1 MGSKERILIV
11 DDEPGIVESLTLTFE
26 EDYEV
31 LAATAPEDAIELL
44 KTNEVA
50 VVVADQRM
58 PRITGVEVLKAAR
71 ELRPDA
77 VRIVLS
83 GYTDIDDL
91 ITAINAGEVW
101 RYLTKPWEPA
111 ELKITV
117 NQAAERYALVRENQ
131 RLVKDLEAAHE
142 KLKAEY
148 ESLRKAARDKYS
160 FSEIVGKSQ
169 AMQKVFAMLEKVSD
183 STVTVLVLGETG
195 TGKEL
200 VAKAIHFNSARRDR
214 KFLAQNCGA
223 LTDSLL
229 ESELFGHKK
238 GAFTGAVADK
248 KGLFEEAD
256 GGTVFLDEIAE
267 TSPAMQVR
275 LLRVVQEGEVKR
287 VGENEQRKVDVRV
300 IAATN
305 KDLEQ
310 YVKEGKFREDLY
322 YRLSVIPVRIPPL
335 RERPD
340 DVPLLAHHFLDRA
353 CRRFGRSVTRISEE
367 AMRFL
372 EAYAYPGNVRELENE
387 IERAVML
394 AEGDILTPESLSSR
408 VRESTAHE
416 IAARAEGGSLM
427 EAVDRLKRRMIQ
439 AALLAESGNKTR
451 AAERIGLTR
460 QSLQQMMRRLNME

>member
-1 MGSKERILIV
+1 MENKPRILIV
-11 DDEPGIVESLTLTFE
+11 DDEPGIVESLALTFE

-31 LAATAPEDAIELL
+31 LSATEPEKAIELM
-44 KTNEVA
+44 KQNDVA
-50 VVVADQRM
+50 VVLADQRM
-58 PRITGVEVLKAAR
+58 PRITGVEVLRFAR

-83 GYTDIDDL
+83 GYTDIEDL

-111 ELKITV
+111 DLKITV
-117 NQAAERYALVRENQ
+117 KQAAERFHLVRENQ
-131 RLVKDLEAAHE
+131 RLVKDLAAAHE
-142 KLKAEY
+142 KLKDEY
-148 ESLRKAARDKYS
+148 ESLKKAARDKYS
-160 FSEIVGKSQ
+160 FSEIVGKSP
-169 AMQKVFAMLEKVSD
+169 AMLKVFALLEKVSD
-183 STVTVLVLGETG
+183 STVTVMVLGETG

-267 TSPAMQVR
+267 TSPAMQIR
-275 LLRVVQEGEVKR
+275 LLRVLQEGEVKR
-287 VGENEQRKVDVRV
+287 IGENEQHKVDVRV

-322 YRLSVIPVRIPPL
+322 YRLSVIPISIPPL
-335 RERPD
+335 RERTED
-340 DVPLLAHHFLDRA
+340 MPLLAHHFLDRA
-353 CRRFGRSVTRISEE
+353 CRKFGRTVTRIGDD
-367 AMRFL
+367 AMRYL
-372 EAYAYPGNVRELENE
+372 EAYAFPGNVRELENE

-394 AEGDILTPESLSSR
+394 AEGDALTAESLSPR
-408 VRESTAHE
+408 IRESTAHE

-427 EAVDRLKRRMIQ
+427 DAVDRLKRRMIQ
-439 AALLAESGNKTR
+439 AALAAEAGNKTK
-451 AAERIGLTR
+451 AAERVGLTR